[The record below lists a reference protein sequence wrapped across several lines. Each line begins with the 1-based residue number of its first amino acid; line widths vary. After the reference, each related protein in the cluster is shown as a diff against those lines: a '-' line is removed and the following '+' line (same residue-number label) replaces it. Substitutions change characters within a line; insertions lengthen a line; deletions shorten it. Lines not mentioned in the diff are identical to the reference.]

1 MVSFEVDRVEVI
13 KIDSF
18 TRKSYASVLENF
30 DQPQPGFTDTAEGF
44 FYITTDGY
52 VDGPRVASFSEG
64 TQVGMRVLSSTATD
78 PTVVKLDVTLPGTEC
93 ENGSCFVGIL
103 DLPAISFGP
112 EGEEEGG
119 GLIHDFLT
127 PYSANSDLS
136 DAVIRFVVRDMAGG
150 RNTYV
155 SILLMDI
162 MGNEVLAELYPLSTS
177 SSEANGFKAIGGPVT
192 VNEGSIVAVPAVD
205 VNELDQGTSF
215 DLTNVV
221 GIGFDFWVDDGPLVI
236 NIDIKPGSFP
246 NSINLSSSG
255 VVPVAILGTATFDVT
270 TVDPDTIA
278 LAGAGVMMVGKS
290 SKYLCSL
297 DDINVDTYI
306 DLICNVY
313 TANFIIEL
321 GESAVILD
329 AKTFDGQSLRGE
341 DIVRIVPD

>member
-1 MVSFEVDRVEVI
+1 
-13 KIDSF
+13 
-18 TRKSYASVLENF
+18 
-30 DQPQPGFTDTAEGF
+30 
-44 FYITTDGY
+44 
-52 VDGPRVASFSEG
+52 
-64 TQVGMRVLSSTATD
+64 
-78 PTVVKLDVTLPGTEC
+78 
-93 ENGSCFVGIL
+93 
-103 DLPAISFGP
+103 
-112 EGEEEGG
+112 
-119 GLIHDFLT
+119 
-127 PYSANSDLS
+127 
-136 DAVIRFVVRDMAGG
+136 
-150 RNTYV
+150 
-155 SILLMDI
+155 
-162 MGNEVLAELYPLSTS
+162 MGNEVLSELYPLSTS

-192 VNEGSIVAVPAVD
+192 VNGGSIVAVPAVD